1 MKDVEFWKLVF
12 MVFLGGK
19 GIDLIGLVVKNCLF
33 VLFDMLM
40 KEDWEFVE
48 VGWLINNE
56 FRLVLEIEE
65 FI

>member
-19 GIDLIGLVVKNCLF
+19 GIVLIGLVVKNCLF

-40 KEDWEFVE
+40 KEDWEFIE

>member
-1 MKDVEFWKLVF
+1 MKDVEFWKLVL

-40 KEDWEFVE
+40 KEDWEFIE

>member
-33 VLFDMLM
+33 VLFDILM
-40 KEDWEFVE
+40 KEDWEFIE

>member
-1 MKDVEFWKLVF
+1 

-40 KEDWEFVE
+40 KEDWEFIE

>member
-40 KEDWEFVE
+40 KEDWEFIE

>member
-33 VLFDMLM
+33 VLFDMVM
-40 KEDWEFVE
+40 KEDWEFIE

>member
-40 KEDWEFVE
+40 KEDWEFE

>member
-40 KEDWEFVE
+40 KEDWEFIE
-48 VGWLINNE
+48 VGWLMNNE

>member
-1 MKDVEFWKLVF
+1 MKEVEFWKLVF

-40 KEDWEFVE
+40 KEDWEFIE

>member
-40 KEDWEFVE
+40 KEDWEFIE

-56 FRLVLEIEE
+56 FRFVLEIEE

>member
-40 KEDWEFVE
+40 KEDWEFNE

>member
-19 GIDLIGLVVKNCLF
+19 GIELIGLVVKNCLF

-40 KEDWEFVE
+40 KEDWEFIE